1 MIAFRHADPS
11 VPFLWEDAS
20 QPPARWHAEGDGPAH
35 YLAETPD
42 AAWAEFL
49 RHEEIRDAAD
59 LAGVE
64 RTIWAVEVPE
74 TESFARPRLPG
85 DTLVGERDSYPACQ
99 AEAARLR
106 AAGAHGLRA
115 PSAAL
120 HAGSASGW
128 RVSGGL
134 VPGRARS
141 EHTIVL
147 FGRRSDLVGWVVADA
162 GRPRADLLPRVRY
175 FDDARSAARPAG

>member
-20 QPPARWHAEGDGPAH
+20 QPAARWHAEGDGPAQ

-49 RHEEIRDAAD
+49 RHEEIRDEAD
-59 LAGVE
+59 LAGIE
-64 RTIWAVEVPE
+64 RTIWAVEIADE
-74 TESFARPRLPG
+74 ERFARPRLPRE
-85 DTLVGERDSYPACQ
+85 TLVGERDSYAACQ
-99 AEAARLR
+99 AVAARLR
-106 AAGAHGLRA
+106 TAGNGGLRA

-120 HAGSASGW
+120 RTGTQGGW

-134 VPGRARS
+134 VPGRPRA
-141 EHTIVL
+141 EHSLVL
-147 FGRRSDLVGWVVADA
+147 FGRRPDLIGWVAADA
-162 GRPRADLLPRVRY
+162 GRPRADLLARVRY
-175 FDDARSAARPAG
+175 FGD

>member
-1 MIAFRHADPS
+1 MPRTWPASSARSGPS
-11 VPFLWEDAS
+11 RSLKLSAS
-20 QPPARWHAEGDGPAH
+20 P
-35 YLAETPD
+35 
-42 AAWAEFL
+42 
-49 RHEEIRDAAD
+49 
-59 LAGVE
+59 V
-64 RTIWAVEVPE
+64 
-74 TESFARPRLPG
+74 
-85 DTLVGERDSYPACQ
+85 PACQ

-162 GRPRADLLPRVRY
+162 GRPRADLLSRVRY
-175 FDDARSAARPAG
+175 FGSGATSPARR

>member
-20 QPPARWHAEGDGPAH
+20 QPAGRWHAEGDGPAH

-49 RHEEIRDAAD
+49 RHEEIRDEAD
-59 LAGVE
+59 LAGIE
-64 RTIWAVEVPE
+64 RTIWAIEVPDQE
-74 TESFARPRLPG
+74 RFVRPRLARE
-85 DTLVGERDSYPACQ
+85 TLVGELDSYARCQ
-99 AEAARLR
+99 AEAVRLR

-120 HAGSASGW
+120 RAGSASGW

-134 VPGRARS
+134 VPARTRT
-141 EHTIVL
+141 EHSLVL

-162 GRPRADLLPRVRY
+162 GRPRPDLLSRVRY
-175 FDDARSAARPAG
+175 FGSEA

>member
-11 VPFLWEDAS
+11 APFLWEDAS
-20 QPPARWHAEGDGPAH
+20 QPAGRWHAEGEGPAH

-49 RHEEIRDAAD
+49 RHEEIRDEAD
-59 LAGVE
+59 LAGIE

-74 TESFARPRLPG
+74 AEPFSRPRLPREV
-85 DTLVGERDSYPACQ
+85 LLGELDSYRACQ

-106 AAGAHGLRA
+106 AAGSAGLRA

-120 HAGSASGW
+120 RSGAQSGW

-134 VPGRARS
+134 VPGRPRA
-141 EHTIVL
+141 EHSLVL
-147 FGRRSDLVGWVVADA
+147 FGRRPDLIGWVAADA
-162 GRPRADLLPRVRY
+162 GRPRADLLARVRY
-175 FDDARSAARPAG
+175 FGD

>member
-20 QPPARWHAEGDGPAH
+20 QPAARWHAEGDGPAH

-49 RHEEIRDAAD
+49 RHEEIRDQAD
-59 LAGVE
+59 LAGIE
-64 RTIWAVEVPE
+64 RTIWAVEIPDDE
-74 TESFARPRLPG
+74 RLARPRLARE
-85 DTLVGERDSYPACQ
+85 TMVGERDAYAACQ

-106 AAGAHGLRA
+106 AAGNRGLRA

-120 HAGSASGW
+120 RSGAPSGW

-134 VPGRARS
+134 VPGRPRS
-141 EHTIVL
+141 EHSLVL

-162 GRPRADLLPRVRY
+162 GRPRADLLASVRY
-175 FDDARSAARPAG
+175 FGVTEEAGG

>member
-11 VPFLWEDAS
+11 VPFLWEDSS
-20 QPPARWHAEGDGPAH
+20 QPAGRWHAEGEGPAH

-49 RHEEIRDAAD
+49 RHEEIRDEAD
-59 LAGVE
+59 LAGIE

-74 TESFARPRLPG
+74 AEAFDLPRLPRE
-85 DTLVGERDSYPACQ
+85 TLVGGLDSYRPCQ
-99 AEAARLR
+99 AEAARLW
-106 AAGAHGLRA
+106 AAGGTGLRA

-120 HAGSASGW
+120 RSGAQSGW

-134 VPGRARS
+134 VPGRARA
-141 EHTIVL
+141 EHSLVL
-147 FGRRSDLVGWVVADA
+147 FGRRSDLTGWVVADA
-162 GRPRADLLPRVRY
+162 GRPRADLLERVRY
-175 FDDARSAARPAG
+175 FGVEG